1 MSPEARC
8 RTCFSLENIHL
19 RNPLN
24 PKIKPIVHT
33 SLSYSAGVIGP
44 TEMDRLGIASVP
56 CATQTFIIPT
66 MCVKETARV
75 RPERN
80 AAHDEGKHRQLI
92 HHFHCYRSPTHSR
105 GETEKPKHI
114 SNEVPPSLTLVSPPP
129 HHHTRPLLILVTS
142 RGRRV
147 RGFPSSDFGQ
157 KRECVTPP
165 AIPNTSPKVRT
176 PCSL

>member
-129 HHHTRPLLILVTS
+129 PPHTPLTYPCHLARTESPRIPFVGLWAKT
-142 RGRRV
+142 GV
-147 RGFPSSDFGQ
+147 RHSAGHPQHLSKG
-157 KRECVTPP
+157 PY
-165 AIPNTSPKVRT
+165 A
-176 PCSL
+176 L